1 MNPKRTSEAD
11 HHLPNGH
18 HPFRGCGFL
27 GADALHR
34 RSGLGFYLV
43 LGGVAALVLGI
54 GFCWAF
60 TNFFTF
66 LLCPRE
72 YRLWKAGGGDP
83 FFDTLDSPLNND
95 PPSTRLQ
102 ELYREKAR
110 QECEEVDRMFG
121 LCPNPPVVLPDLTRG
136 IDDLDVI

>member
-1 MNPKRTSEAD
+1 MAIIPFVVVAFWGLMLCIAD
-11 HHLPNGH
+11 P
-18 HPFRGCGFL
+18 
-27 GADALHR
+27 
-34 RSGLGFYLV
+34 GLGFYLV

-95 PPSTRLQ
+95 PPSTRFQ